1 MNKVYITGRGLV
13 TPLGI
18 GLPENEKA
26 LREGKCGIEFVQEW
40 ADQKIESTVAG
51 VVPDFPVHPIITR
64 KLLRFCPLPAVM
76 SVSAAAEAFAEA
88 KLDLADIPAQRMAVI
103 SGVAGSYL
111 PDAYANRDAY
121 LANDRKVRHVSPCVV
136 PRVMPSSAA
145 SNLSLLFGIKGETYD
160 ISAACSSSAICIINA
175 ARLIQHGLYD
185 MVIAGGAEGLDWAQ
199 ALGFTAMRALSTHY
213 NATPHLASRP
223 FDRDRDGFVMSS
235 GAGYVLLESEASM
248 KRRGAVPVCEI
259 SGMASNSNATDMV
272 VPDANASEAVMR
284 ASIAGA
290 GLTPEDISY
299 INTHGTATPI
309 GDPIEIEA
317 VKRVFG
323 SRAVVNS
330 TKSNTGHMVG
340 ATGAVEVIFTSLM
353 QEKGFISKSLN
364 LDNVDPACDGVDFV
378 RELRTGVN
386 LRHAL
391 SNAFAFGGSN
401 ACVVLTGCRN

>member
-1 MNKVYITGRGLV
+1 MNKVFITGRGLV

-18 GLPENEKA
+18 GLPENERA
-26 LREGKCGIEFVQEW
+26 LRDGKCGIEFVQEW
-40 ADQKIESTVAG
+40 ADQNIESAVAG

-64 KLLRFCPLPAVM
+64 KLLRFCPLTAVM

-88 KLDLADIPAQRMAVI
+88 ELALEDIPAQKMAVI

-121 LANDRKVRHVSPCVV
+121 LANGRKVRHVSPCVV
-136 PRVMPSSAA
+136 PRVMPSSPA

-160 ISAACSSSAICIINA
+160 ISAACASSAICIINA

-199 ALGFTAMRALSTHY
+199 ALGFTAMRALSTRY
-213 NATPHLASRP
+213 NTAPHFASRP

-248 KRRGAVPVCEI
+248 KRRGVRPISEI

-272 VPDANASEAVMR
+272 VPDADASEAVMR
-284 ASIAGA
+284 ACIAGA
-290 GLTPEDISY
+290 GLAPEDISY
-299 INTHGTATPI
+299 INAHGTATPI

-330 TKSNTGHMVG
+330 TKSNTGHMIG
-340 ATGAVEVIFTSLM
+340 ATGAVEVIFTSMM
-353 QEKGFISKSLN
+353 QEKGFISRSLN

-378 RELRTGVN
+378 RELRTGLK

-401 ACVVLTGCRN
+401 ACIVLTDCRN